1 MVLKRSCPAVSQ
13 ICILTALLSNSRVL
27 RCLSALLEFEV
38 DSDCGEVALLEGV
51 ICKSTQQGGL
61 SDRAVANQ
69 HDFIVEVLSH
79 RVVIGSRFAIK

>member
-27 RCLSALLEFEV
+27 RWLSLLLEFEV

-51 ICKSTQQGGL
+51 ICKSTQEGGL
-61 SDRAVANQ
+61 SDRAIADQ
-69 HDFIVEVLSH
+69 HDFVVEILSH
-79 RVVIGSRFAIK
+79 GAVIGSRFAIK